1 MKKGEQGVF
10 PLSWDGGQHGVPGE
24 VLSLFLALA
33 GLSQPIFLYPATPM
47 GHPPPPT
54 PFRYTDLG
62 FLEFWNGEQDGL
74 VKGELRKAVVYDGN
88 CFLYN
93 LSWQNSS

>member
-1 MKKGEQGVF
+1 M
-10 PLSWDGGQHGVPGE
+10 
-24 VLSLFLALA
+24 FLALA

-47 GHPPPPT
+47 DPPP

-88 CFLYN
+88 SFLYN